1 MKIKFLGAVKDAG
14 EVTGSRTLLTLPD
27 GMNILVDFGI
37 IQSNLGNIAETMAW
51 NGRDFEFDVDDIDV
65 VILTHA
71 HADHTSLIP
80 LLIKR
85 GYEGKIISTA
95 PTADFCAISFPDS
108 AKIMESDCIFAN
120 KRRPKNQITP
130 LYSIGE
136 GQEAARRIRCYD
148 YNRDIRLSDNT
159 SVELLSAGHMLGA
172 CMPKITYRNGNDEQ
186 IIVFTG
192 DTSAKS
198 SVHPF
203 LREADDIG
211 KTDYIVTESTYGDR
225 THDKYDHL
233 AILGE
238 AVKETCLENRKTLVI
253 PVFSMQ
259 RSSEII
265 WFLREAYMAN
275 PNLFEIPIYLDT
287 PMGILAQGVI
297 DSNREYWGEEWI
309 KRDGQLTNIFDWD
322 GLTYIESFQ
331 SSRGLANPNPK
342 VILSASGMATGGRI
356 LDHLRSFLPV
366 RGCKILFCGYQAEHS
381 LGRKLIDRKQKS
393 VAIQKHQIQIR
404 ADVDSFSLSSHAD
417 KNQLVEFLKTSDR
430 RRLKKILTNH
440 GDEGAVNAFH
450 DELDLHFKSVNIIKP
465 KYDRE
470 IQL

>member
-1 MKIKFLGAVKDAG
+1 MKIKLLGAVKEAG

-27 GMNILVDFGI
+27 GMKILVDFGI

-51 NGRDFEFDVDDIDV
+51 NGRDFEFDVDEIDA

-71 HADHTSLIP
+71 HADHTSLLP

-120 KRRPKNQITP
+120 KRRHRNQISP
-130 LYSIGE
+130 LYSVGE
-136 GQEAARRIRCYD
+136 GEEAARRIRCYD
-148 YNRDIRLSDNT
+148 YNKEIILSENT
-159 SVELLSAGHMLGA
+159 TVELLSAGHMLGA
-172 CMPKITYRNGNDEQ
+172 CMPKIRFKEGNNEQ
-186 IIVFTG
+186 TIVFTG

-211 KTDYIVTESTYGDR
+211 DADYIVSESTYGDR
-225 THDKYDHL
+225 AHEKYDHL
-233 AILGE
+233 AILGD
-238 AVKETCLENRKTLVI
+238 AVRETCLENRKTLVI

-287 PMGILAQGVI
+287 PMGILAQGVM
-297 DSNREYWGEEWI
+297 DNNREYWGEEWV
-309 KRDGQLTNIFDWD
+309 KRDKQLTNIFEWD

-381 LGRKLIDRKQKS
+381 LGHKLLEGKQKS
-393 VAIQKHQIQIR
+393 VAIQKHQVQIR
-404 ADVDSFSLSSHAD
+404 ADIDSFSLSSHAD
-417 KNQLVEFLKTSDR
+417 VFQLTEFLKTSKKG
-430 RRLKKILTNH
+430 RLKKIILNH
-440 GDEGAVNAFH
+440 GDEGAVNAFKK
-450 DELDLHFKSVNIIKP
+450 ELDLHFKKVDIIKP
-465 KYDRE
+465 EYNKE
-470 IQL
+470 IEL